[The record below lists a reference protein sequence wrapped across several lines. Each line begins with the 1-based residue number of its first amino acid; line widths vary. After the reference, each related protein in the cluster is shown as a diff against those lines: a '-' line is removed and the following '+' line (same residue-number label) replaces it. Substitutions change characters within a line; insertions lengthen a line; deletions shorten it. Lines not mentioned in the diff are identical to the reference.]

1 MPDMAALALFM
12 SATFALNITPG
23 PDMLYVIARSVSQGR
38 SAGILS
44 ALGISTGTLFHIA
57 AVALGLSAFLAAVP
71 AAYMAIRIAG
81 GIYLIY
87 LGVRAFYSASESSDR
102 VALKPASMRRIFMQ
116 GVITNVLN
124 PKVALFFLAF
134 LPQFTDP
141 ARGSIGRQVLIL
153 GLLFITSGTIVNVAV
168 AWFASALTA
177 RARESSRTTLWLQR
191 LTGAVFVG
199 LGLRLI
205 THSRR

>member
-12 SATFALNITPG
+12 SVTFALNITPG
-23 PDMLYVIARSVSQGR
+23 PDML
-38 SAGILS
+38 
-44 ALGISTGTLFHIA
+44 
-57 AVALGLSAFLAAVP
+57 
-71 AAYMAIRIAG
+71 
-81 GIYLIY
+81 
-87 LGVRAFYSASESSDR
+87 
-102 VALKPASMRRIFMQ
+102 
-116 GVITNVLN
+116 LN
-124 PKVALFFLAF
+124 PKVALFFPAF

-141 ARGSIGRQVLIL
+141 ARGSVGRQVLIL